1 MPDLR
6 EDFRAT
12 ADSIQRDAEHVKV
25 LEEQKRA
32 LEPTDPNVLVLS
44 ERVEQIAAGLQDK
57 AAAEQ
62 ELAEEI
68 QAER

>member
-1 MPDLR
+1 MPDPR

-32 LEPTDPNVLVLS
+32 LDPTDPHVLVLS

>member
-1 MPDLR
+1 
-6 EDFRAT
+6 
-12 ADSIQRDAEHVKV
+12 VKI

-32 LEPTDPNVLVLS
+32 LDPTDPRVLLLS
-44 ERVEQIAAGLQDK
+44 EQVEQLAVRLQDK

-68 QAER
+68 QAKQ

>member
-12 ADSIQRDAEHVKV
+12 ADSIQRDAERVKN

-32 LEPTDPNVLVLS
+32 LDPTDPRVLLLS
-44 ERVEQIAAGLQDK
+44 EQVEQLAIRLQDK
-57 AAAEQ
+57 TAAEQ
-62 ELAEEI
+62 DLAEEI
-68 QAER
+68 QSEG